1 MTWIALGGLALVAL
15 LLGARA
21 FAGATVEQA
30 KVALAVL
37 AAILGAGLLALLLL
51 RPREPGRRQQRRD
64 GDAVDVAR
72 P

>member
-30 KVALAVL
+30 KIALAVL
-37 AAILGAGLLALLLL
+37 AGRPVRAG
-51 RPREPGRRQQRRD
+51 
-64 GDAVDVAR
+64 
-72 P
+72 